1 MNIAPAPS
9 LAAIEGCNQR
19 VTGCVEM
26 LQRVRMDRIFAASD
40 VAAGETYAKLVPRR
54 AKREALL
61 ATARKR
67 RYLSNLTHMFATFS
81 QRYHIGVNGL
91 TDNLQPSPAGPSAAT
106 SRRAAPTLAKLTSGA
121 RQAGCGPSYP
131 SMMTRSMVDT
141 GCRNLIACWY
151 SGDFQQSMAA

>member
-19 VTGCVEM
+19 MTGCVEM
-26 LQRVRMDRIFAASD
+26 LQRVRMDRIFTASD

-61 ATARKR
+61 ATARAR

-81 QRYHIGVNGL
+81 QRYH
-91 TDNLQPSPAGPSAAT
+91 
-106 SRRAAPTLAKLTSGA
+106 
-121 RQAGCGPSYP
+121 
-131 SMMTRSMVDT
+131 MSMV
-141 GCRNLIACWY
+141 
-151 SGDFQQSMAA
+151 

>member
-9 LAAIEGCNQR
+9 LATLERCNQR
-19 VTGCVEM
+19 MTGRVEM
-26 LQRVRMDRIFAASD
+26 LQRMRVARILAAAD
-40 VAAGETYAKLVPRR
+40 MAAGETHAKLVPRR
-54 AKREALL
+54 AKREAFL
-61 ATARKR
+61 ATVGAR
-67 RYLSNLTHMFATFS
+67 RYLSNLAHMFATLS
-81 QRYHIGVNGL
+81 QRYHIGVDGL
-91 TDNLQPSPAGPSAAT
+91 TDSLRARPDARQVDAA
-106 SRRAAPTLAKLTSGA
+106 R